1 MGWVD
6 VQLLC
11 VPGQPNSLPGVLCYE
26 KHKVCIAVY
35 LSEYTGYTDGNTS
48 FKLVRSASRD
58 SEKIDPPH
66 IKLEIQKH
74 LCTNA
79 NWEHG

>member
-1 MGWVD
+1 MCNCSVFL
-6 VQLLC
+6 VNQTAF
-11 VPGQPNSLPGVLCYE
+11 PESCYE
-26 KHKVCIAVY
+26 KHKVYIAVY

-48 FKLVRSASRD
+48 FKLVRSASRG